1 MSTYRKCLYLSTLLQ
16 TGVIIPV
23 SLLTLQR
30 VQISSNAIIWMKKKI
45 VKNNAV
51 SCFLKIFSKCLLR
64 HLSNYDRTLDSHG
77 TQKVHHVNLK
87 AIKGETKKKNSKI
100 QKART

>member
-1 MSTYRKCLYLSTLLQ
+1 
-16 TGVIIPV
+16 
-23 SLLTLQR
+23 
-30 VQISSNAIIWMKKKI
+30 MKKKN

-51 SCFLKIFSKCLLR
+51 SCFLNFFSKCLLR

-87 AIKGETKKKNSKI
+87 AIKGETKKK
-100 QKART
+100 

>member
-1 MSTYRKCLYLSTLLQ
+1 MFIPFYSIANWSHYPRF
-16 TGVIIPV
+16 IIDSPK
-23 SLLTLQR
+23 
-30 VQISSNAIIWMKKKI
+30 SSNAIIWMKKKK

-51 SCFLKIFSKCLLR
+51 SCFLNFFSKCLLR